1 MVLPPN
7 KVSEPLKDISNLVG
21 NSSNGQFVR
30 RARGLTKEDTTTK
43 VQIKD
48 RLNGSILKENIM
60 NVSAD
65 YTSKSYEPLK
75 LENDFTA

>member
-1 MVLPPN
+1 V
-7 KVSEPLKDISNLVG
+7 
-21 NSSNGQFVR
+21 
-30 RARGLTKEDTTTK
+30 TKGDTTTK

-65 YTSKSYEPLK
+65 YTSKSYQPLK
-75 LENDFTA
+75 FENDFTV

>member
-1 MVLPPN
+1 M
-7 KVSEPLKDISNLVG
+7 KEPLKDISNLVA
-21 NSSNGQFVR
+21 NSSNAQFVR
-30 RARGLTKEDTTTK
+30 RARAATKGDTSTK

-48 RLNGSILKENIM
+48 RLNCSILKENIM

-65 YTSKSYEPLK
+65 YTSKSYQPLK